1 MLGDVTMLRSL
12 GFGAAIAV
20 AIAGWGGDDAS
31 TSGGGGT
38 TSSNG
43 GGGAA
48 TTGAGGTGGTIGMG
62 GSTSTG
68 GSGGTGSTTSST
80 STGGS
85 GGSTTTTTTT
95 TTPSPCPPDMAVV
108 GAYCI
113 DRYEA
118 PNLPGEDP
126 LVMESATSSEAWCA
140 SHGKRLCT
148 EDEWDIAC
156 EGPNASVY
164 PYGDTHEA
172 SRCND
177 DKIWKAPNESILAT
191 WPSAASQAEV
201 DKLWQGAPSGSYTG
215 CVSGYGVYDMT
226 GNVEEWVVRTKPHVN
241 SYPHVLKGCYW
252 AGCYGG
258 AKPKCSST
266 NPAHAD
272 GFRYYETGF
281 RCCKDAE

>member
-1 MLGDVTMLRSL
+1 MIGRVTTLRCLGM
-12 GFGAAIAV
+12 GAVIV
-20 AIAGWGGDDAS
+20 GVFAGCGGGDSTSTGATDKS
-31 TSGGGGT
+31 TSGETTASTGSGGT
-38 TSSNG
+38 MGS
-43 GGGAA
+43 GGA
-48 TTGAGGTGGTIGMG
+48 TGMGGTGTGGTGMG
-62 GSTSTG
+62 GTSGTTT
-68 GSGGTGSTTSST
+68 TGSTGTTTTTS
-80 STGGS
+80 
-85 GGSTTTTTTT
+85 STTTTTTG
-95 TTPSPCPPDMAVV
+95 PCPTDMAVV

-118 PNLPGEDP
+118 PNEPGKDP
-126 LVMESATSSEAWCA
+126 LVMESANTANAGCA
-140 SHGKRLCT
+140 AHGKRLCT

-156 EGPNASVY
+156 EGPQGYVY

-177 DKIWKAPNESILAT
+177 DKIWKAPNESTLAT
-191 WPSAASQAEV
+191 WPSAAAQAEV
-201 DKLWQGAPSGSYTG
+201 DKLWQGAPSGSYAG
-215 CVSGYGVYDMT
+215 CVSGYGVFDMT

-252 AGCYGG
+252 AGCFGG

-272 GFRYYETGF
+272 GFRFYETGF